1 MNLCIPFLIK
11 GTLKLMRYPNCFPV
25 NFRWLMICACHTGF
39 TASIAFIS
47 TITSLP
53 TNTKYKYELV
63 LFLTSPCPL
72 HKRGFYGL
80 IHICIWYYYEFRY
93 SNHATSSPV
102 PNHVTSSAVEKRE
115 NKIRTKQSHSHLADC
130 FTAFIPLLDC
140 ARSDEILIIAG
151 LAKKIMR
158 VFFSYPPKFD
168 YDPELFASDSS
179 DNVIVCMTPFHL
191 FALRYFICL

>member
-1 MNLCIPFLIK
+1 M
-11 GTLKLMRYPNCFPV
+11 
-25 NFRWLMICACHTGF
+25 
-39 TASIAFIS
+39 
-47 TITSLP
+47 
-53 TNTKYKYELV
+53 
-63 LFLTSPCPL
+63 TSPCPL

-80 IHICIWYYYEFRY
+80 IHIYIWYYYEFRY

-130 FTAFIPLLDC
+130 FTAFVMRLRKKNTSNLSLRGTKQSHSHLADCFAEFIPLLDC
-140 ARSDEILIIAG
+140 ARSDKILIIAG

-191 FALRYFICL
+191 FALRYFICLNDLIFIFTTIY